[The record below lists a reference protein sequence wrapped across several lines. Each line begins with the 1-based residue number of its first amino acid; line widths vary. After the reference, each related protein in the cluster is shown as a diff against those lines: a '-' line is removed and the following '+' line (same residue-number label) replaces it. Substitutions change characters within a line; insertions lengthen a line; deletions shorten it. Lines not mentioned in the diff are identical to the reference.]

1 MGNEG
6 CNSVSDTNTIEYLN
20 QNGIINED
28 GSVGSW
34 SFGQPYPLLVE
45 EHSMIST
52 KDFLYV
58 FGGLSYDE
66 NYDQWL
72 DSTQF
77 YPWTKHGDLLRGRS
91 THNTVYLEGQLFHV

>member
-1 MGNEG
+1 MNITLFLHF
-6 CNSVSDTNTIEYLN
+6 SVSDTNTIEYLN

-34 SFGQPYPLLVE
+34 SFGKEYPLLVE

-58 FGGLSYDE
+58 FGKL
-66 NYDQWL
+66 QT
-72 DSTQF
+72 DSRPF
-77 YPWTKHGDLLRGRS
+77 L
-91 THNTVYLEGQLFHV
+91 N